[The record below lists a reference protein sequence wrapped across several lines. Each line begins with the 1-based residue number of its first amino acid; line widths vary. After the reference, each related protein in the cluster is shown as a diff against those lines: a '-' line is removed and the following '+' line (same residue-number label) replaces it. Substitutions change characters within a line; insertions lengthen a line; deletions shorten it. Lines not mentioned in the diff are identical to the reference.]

1 MTRHNLFV
9 INIIY
14 LKLIYFAFCFSS
26 QESTAVAMNGLYE
39 MFYKPPVRIGMVGP
53 VLSFIT
59 VEIAA
64 VTGLWDF
71 VQVSLK

>member
-1 MTRHNLFV
+1 MF
-9 INIIY
+9 
-14 LKLIYFAFCFSS
+14 S

-39 MFYKPPVRIGMVGP
+39 MFYRPPVRIGMVGP

-64 VTGLWDF
+64 VSGLWQF
-71 VQVSLK
+71 VQVCPTFRLDNITVILD